1 MSRTRVAVVALLVL
15 TLASPARAGSWS
27 LGAQLGAITI
37 SGDEGGGS
45 STVVALPLNS
55 LSYQPGLRLA
65 FGDARHSRDVC
76 LEGGLL
82 VIDESGTVVTIAI
95 GSLGYQHVFM
105 KQSASSP
112 FASAWLGMVGEG
124 GEGQYGNSISYGAGL
139 GWRRV
144 IRDEHGALRIEAR
157 YDYLRSGGAFER
169 PKLTTLGLRL
179 GFDLWL

>member
-1 MSRTRVAVVALLVL
+1 MSRTQFAVVALLWL
-15 TLASPARAGSWS
+15 TWASPARAGSWS
-27 LGAQLGAITI
+27 LGAQLGAVTI
-37 SGDEGGGS
+37 RGDEGTGTT
-45 STVVALPLNS
+45 TVIALPLNS

-65 FGDARHSRDVC
+65 FGDARHGRDVC

-82 VIDESGTVVTIAI
+82 VIDEAGTVLSIVI
-95 GSLGYQHVFM
+95 GSLGYQHVFL
-105 KQSASSP
+105 QRSNSSP
-112 FASAWLGMVGEG
+112 FASAWVGMVGEG

-144 IRDEHGALRIEAR
+144 IRDQHGALRIEAR

>member
-1 MSRTRVAVVALLVL
+1 MSRTQVAVVALLGL
-15 TLASPARAGSWS
+15 MLASPARAGSWS
-27 LGAQLGAITI
+27 LGAQLGAI
-37 SGDEGGGS
+37 SLRSDEGGGT
-45 STVVALPLNS
+45 STVVAFPLNA
-55 LSYQPGLRLA
+55 LSYQPGLRLG
-65 FGDARHSRDVC
+65 FGDARHSREAC

-82 VIDESGTVVTIAI
+82 VIDEAGTVVTIAVA
-95 GSLGYQHVFM
+95 SLGYQHVFM
-105 KQSASSP
+105 QHAVSSP
-112 FASAWLGMVGEG
+112 FASAWVGMVGEG

-169 PKLTTLGLRL
+169 PKLSMLGLRL